1 MADDEALSPET
12 FAASVKAAAG
22 AKPKGT
28 LVLSVTD
35 GSVVKVRLPPSLR
48 ALWLLCLPPSLMPA
62 GCARRLTRATA
73 PFLSHMC
80 THARAPPPRR
90 AAPHRARA
98 ISRARPAPRWGA

>member
-1 MADDEALSPET
+1 MADEALSPET

-28 LVLSVTD
+28 LVLGVTD

-48 ALWLLCLPPSLMPA
+48 ALWFLCLPPSFMPA

-73 PFLSHMC
+73 PFLSHTC
-80 THARAPPPRR
+80 THTRTRHRR

-98 ISRARPAPRWGA
+98 ISRARPALRWGA